1 MKNILKFFEKCIEIN
16 GTWWYYNS
24 NERKEVKIMDK
35 LEKLY
40 TPEEVADIL
49 KFSKKTV
56 QNYISNGNIK
66 SVKVFGANR
75 VRESD
80 LLDLIR
86 ERR

>member
-1 MKNILKFFEKCIEIN
+1 MELGGIIKVIKE
-16 GTWWYYNS
+16 S
-24 NERKEVKIMDK
+24 EVKAMDK

-56 QNYISNGNIK
+56 QNYISNGRIK

-86 ERR
+86 VRR

>member
-1 MKNILKFFEKCIEIN
+1 MEFGGIIIVIKE
-16 GTWWYYNS
+16 S
-24 NERKEVKIMDK
+24 EVKAMEK

-40 TPEEVADIL
+40 TPEEVADVL

-56 QNYISNGNIK
+56 QNYISNGRIK

>member
-1 MKNILKFFEKCIEIN
+1 MKNVLKLMELGGSIIVMKE
-16 GTWWYYNS
+16 S
-24 NERKEVKIMDK
+24 EVKVM
-35 LEKLY
+35 EKLL

-56 QNYISNGNIK
+56 QNYISNGRIK

-80 LLDLIR
+80 LLDLIK
-86 ERR
+86 ERGDK

>member
-1 MKNILKFFEKCIEIN
+1 MEFGGMITVMKE
-16 GTWWYYNS
+16 S
-24 NERKEVKIMDK
+24 EVKAMEK

-56 QNYISNGNIK
+56 QNYISNGRIK

-80 LLDLIR
+80 LLELIK
-86 ERR
+86 ERGDK

>member
-1 MKNILKFFEKCIEIN
+1 MEFGGIITVIKE
-16 GTWWYYNS
+16 S
-24 NERKEVKIMDK
+24 EVKAMDK

-56 QNYISNGNIK
+56 QNYISNGRIK

-86 ERR
+86 TRR

>member
-1 MKNILKFFEKCIEIN
+1 MEFGGIIKVIKE
-16 GTWWYYNS
+16 
-24 NERKEVKIMDK
+24 KEVKAMDK

-56 QNYISNGNIK
+56 QNYISNGRIV

>member
-1 MKNILKFFEKCIEIN
+1 MELSGSIIVMKE
-16 GTWWYYNS
+16 S
-24 NERKEVKIMDK
+24 EVKIM
-35 LEKLY
+35 EKLL

-56 QNYISNGNIK
+56 QNYISNGRIK

-80 LLDLIR
+80 LLELIK
-86 ERR
+86 ERGDK

>member
-1 MKNILKFFEKCIEIN
+1 MEFGGIIIVIKE
-16 GTWWYYNS
+16 S
-24 NERKEVKIMDK
+24 EVKVMDK

-40 TPEEVADIL
+40 TPEEVADVL

-56 QNYISNGNIK
+56 QNYISNGRIK

>member
-1 MKNILKFFEKCIEIN
+1 MEFGGIIIVIKQ
-16 GTWWYYNS
+16 S
-24 NERKEVKIMDK
+24 EVKAMDK

-40 TPEEVADIL
+40 TPEEVADVL
-49 KFSKKTV
+49 SFSKKTV
-56 QNYISNGNIK
+56 QNYISNGRIK

-80 LLDLIR
+80 LLELIR

>member
-1 MKNILKFFEKCIEIN
+1 MELGGSIIVMKE
-16 GTWWYYNS
+16 S
-24 NERKEVKIMDK
+24 EVKVM
-35 LEKLY
+35 EKLL

-56 QNYISNGNIK
+56 QNYISNGRIK

-80 LLDLIR
+80 LLDLIK
-86 ERR
+86 ERGDK

>member
-1 MKNILKFFEKCIEIN
+1 MELGGIIKVIKE
-16 GTWWYYNS
+16 S
-24 NERKEVKIMDK
+24 EVKAMDK

-56 QNYISNGNIK
+56 QNYISNGRIV

-80 LLDLIR
+80 LLDLIK
-86 ERR
+86 ERGDK

>member
-1 MKNILKFFEKCIEIN
+1 MEFGGIITIIKE
-16 GTWWYYNS
+16 S
-24 NERKEVKIMDK
+24 EVKVMEK

-40 TPEEVADIL
+40 TPEEVAEFL
-49 KFSKKTV
+49 SFSKKTV
-56 QNYISNGNIK
+56 QNYISNGRIK

-86 ERR
+86 TRR

>member
-1 MKNILKFFEKCIEIN
+1 MELSGSIIVMKE
-16 GTWWYYNS
+16 S
-24 NERKEVKIMDK
+24 EVKIM
-35 LEKLY
+35 EKLL

-56 QNYISNGNIK
+56 QNYISDGRIK

-80 LLDLIR
+80 LLELIK
-86 ERR
+86 ERGDK